1 LKGADLMSDQY
12 DDYNEYD
19 VYDEYD
25 DFGDYDE
32 DYRPDGMPGQM
43 MPQQGQPQGQPP
55 FGPPQGQPPFG
66 QPPFG
71 PPQGQPP
78 FGPPQGQPPFG
89 QPPFGPPQGQPLLP
103 YSPGP
108 HNFGQFAPN
117 MRPPN
122 YIPRRPNFFPG
133 PIRQCRNRFTFI
145 WLKDGRRFWA
155 WVSSVTQRM
164 VYGYRWN
171 GRRWIYFEVMI
182 NNISTFVCIR

>member
-1 LKGADLMSDQY
+1 MSDQY
-12 DDYNEYD
+12 DDY
-19 VYDEYD
+19 DEYGEYEEFD
-25 DFGDYDE
+25 DYD
-32 DYRPDGMPGQM
+32 DDLRPDGMPGQM
-43 MPQQGQPQGQPP
+43 MPPQGQPQGQ
-55 FGPPQGQPPFG
+55 PFG

-89 QPPFGPPQGQPLLP
+89 PPQGQPLMP

-133 PIRQCRNRFTFI
+133 PIRLCRNRFAFI
-145 WLKDGRRFWA
+145 WLNNGRRFWA
-155 WVSSVTQRM
+155 WISSVTPRI

-171 GRRWIYFEVMI
+171 GRRWIYFEVMV
-182 NNISTFVCIR
+182 NNINTFICIR